1 MRKVTTL
8 CLIGILRGR
17 VYEMRDGVGN
27 CPYRVVDGKTE
38 FVPVDCLFQEGETT
52 RMSPE
57 IDLQDWISSLEMRPA
72 KPEDFNIWAKE
83 AENNTIF
90 CPSPDGRPYRKF
102 RPNMFGKGWLVE
114 YID

>member
-38 FVPVDCLFQEGETT
+38 FVPVDCLFQEG
-52 RMSPE
+52 
-57 IDLQDWISSLEMRPA
+57 RPQ
-72 KPEDFNIWAKE
+72 E
-83 AENNTIF
+83 
-90 CPSPDGRPYRKF
+90 CHLR
-102 RPNMFGKGWLVE
+102 
-114 YID
+114 